1 MNAED
6 DVDGMLLLADV
17 DADVVVVVAMQD
29 KRVLAQVVGKMMMKK
44 AADDQR
50 IE

>member
-17 DADVVVVVAMQD
+17 DADVVVAMQD